1 MNRKLSDGIVF
12 KYESNSKFCDPSIE
26 SLIDRDFKAAISQD
40 HSQEFGDL
48 SVLIPSKIQR
58 DLGSEYPAGQH
69 AMGSLVRVLND
80 LPRT

>member
-40 HSQEFGDL
+40 HS
-48 SVLIPSKIQR
+48 
-58 DLGSEYPAGQH
+58 
-69 AMGSLVRVLND
+69 
-80 LPRT
+80 